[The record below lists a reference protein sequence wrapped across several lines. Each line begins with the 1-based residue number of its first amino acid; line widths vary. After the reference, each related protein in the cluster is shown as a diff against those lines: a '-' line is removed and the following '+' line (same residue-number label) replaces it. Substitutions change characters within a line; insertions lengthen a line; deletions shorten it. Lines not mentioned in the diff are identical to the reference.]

1 MLTSSKDTLQHPQNQ
16 MGENICVSE
25 KRVKKQ
31 GERRIEQGVKGKRE
45 LRRDKER
52 QDEQ

>member
-1 MLTSSKDTLQHPQNQ
+1 

-31 GERRIEQGVKGKRE
+31 GERRIEQGVKEERE
-45 LRRDKER
+45 RAEER
-52 QDEQ
+52 QGKTG

>member
-1 MLTSSKDTLQHPQNQ
+1 MEEK
-16 MGENICVSE
+16 ICVSE

-31 GERRIEQGVKGKRE
+31 GERRKEQGVKGERGKSE